1 MKKISF
7 FLALWSIVI
16 LSHSQT
22 QRFEID
28 WNGSKVFS
36 MGSKQIELPHFKA
49 KNFNFSFEKGISFV
63 SQLDDKT
70 PINLKS
76 AKITDLNTTVV
87 SESDLKD
94 LKLSQIP
101 KNIQLISYNSNARG
115 KSSNTIEINP
125 IFNDKG
131 VLKKV
136 ENFTLSFAPSPSN
149 RSFNSSTSLQSS
161 ALKTGQWYRF
171 AIDTTGVHKLD
182 KGFFDALGINMDV
195 INPKSIK
202 VYGHGGQSLPLVND
216 ETQSYD
222 LIQNAIQFIGE
233 EDGVFNNEDYLL
245 FYAIGPKYFNPE
257 NNSHINPYSD
267 VCYYY
272 ISIGGENGLRMSA
285 GEEPLGSPNNTFNTF
300 HDYKFFEN
308 DEYNIGQVGRRWFG
322 HRFYYENTH
331 TFNFDFPNLITSSP
345 LNLKVYAAASAES
358 ITNMEIKAN
367 NSDIISLSFPAVQ
380 YGILGTEDIFDGD
393 IISSTDAVT
402 IDLFYNNNGNPSA
415 RAYVDYIALEAERAL
430 VANALQFQFKHNDM
444 PLLNGIGQFNISS
457 ATGIDEVWDVT
468 DPYNISYYRNELNS
482 AEFSFK
488 TNLGH
493 SKIYQAVALSN
504 TYRPRLLPNAAVAN
518 QDLKGTV
525 FLNNEGQFQDIDYL
539 IITPAFL
546 SAQAERLANINRL
559 KNSLNVKV
567 VTLESV
573 YAEFSTGM
581 QDVSAIRNLVKYV
594 YDNASNP
601 NNRLKYLC
609 LFGDASFD
617 YKDRIQNNTNIA
629 PSWLSENSFSLTSS
643 FISDDFFGMMDGS
656 EGSMATADKLDIAV
670 GRILAESP
678 QRANEMVDKIESYY
692 NADAYANW
700 RNNFLLISDDVDKL
714 SDRFLQLT
722 TDEIAEDVKTSKP
735 FINVKKIHSDSFTQ
749 ESSAAGQR
757 YPQVNDAIFDALEVG
772 AVVVNYFG
780 HGGEDG
786 LASER
791 IFDKIN
797 AKELNNPSKLAC
809 FVTVTCEYT
818 KFDNPLR
825 ETAGEFL
832 YWNKRGGAIGLITT
846 TRQIFISVGIQ
857 FNETLSQY
865 LFDFENSQTMSIAEA
880 LRLTKNDPSVTNNA
894 QRRLVF
900 FIGDPA
906 LKLPLAAPE
915 IIATKL
921 NSEDIT
927 NTNITLQALSPAKIE
942 GFVASEQGNIIN
954 NYSGTLTAT
963 VFDKSIQRT
972 TLANDGSTFNGQLI
986 TLDYETLGEVLFRG
1000 QATVENGKFEI
1011 NFIVPRDIVVPVG
1024 NGKISFYSKTD
1035 NPLSDQRGY
1044 NFDIKIGGVNLNAPE
1059 DNQGPNIELYM
1070 NDESF
1075 VSGGITNEN
1084 PTLIAKLFD
1093 ENGINTASGVGH
1105 DIVALLDGD
1114 ETNPFI
1120 LNDYYIAD
1128 VDSYQIGSLSYP
1140 FRNLEPGLHTLYL
1153 KAWDV
1158 YNNASTKEIQFVV
1171 FDQNE
1176 SLEITNVLNY
1186 PNPFINYT
1194 EFWFNHN
1201 SSGVL
1206 DVSIQIFTISGK
1218 LIKTIIGQTNASG
1231 SNSSLSRNISWDGTD
1246 DFGSKIGKGVYI
1258 YKLNVKSQ
1266 LTGLKSE
1273 KIEKLV
1279 IL

>member
-1 MKKISF
+1 M
-7 FLALWSIVI
+7 
-16 LSHSQT
+16 
-22 QRFEID
+22 
-28 WNGSKVFS
+28 
-36 MGSKQIELPHFKA
+36 
-49 KNFNFSFEKGISFV
+49 
-63 SQLDDKT
+63 
-70 PINLKS
+70 
-76 AKITDLNTTVV
+76 
-87 SESDLKD
+87 
-94 LKLSQIP
+94 
-101 KNIQLISYNSNARG
+101 
-115 KSSNTIEINP
+115 
-125 IFNDKG
+125 
-131 VLKKV
+131 
-136 ENFTLSFAPSPSN
+136 
-149 RSFNSSTSLQSS
+149 
-161 ALKTGQWYRF
+161 
-171 AIDTTGVHKLD
+171 
-182 KGFFDALGINMDV
+182 
-195 INPKSIK
+195 
-202 VYGHGGQSLPLVND
+202 
-216 ETQSYD
+216 
-222 LIQNAIQFIGE
+222 
-233 EDGVFNNEDYLL
+233 
-245 FYAIGPKYFNPE
+245 
-257 NNSHINPYSD
+257 
-267 VCYYY
+267 
-272 ISIGGENGLRMSA
+272 
-285 GEEPLGSPNNTFNTF
+285 
-300 HDYKFFEN
+300 
-308 DEYNIGQVGRRWFG
+308 
-322 HRFYYENTH
+322 
-331 TFNFDFPNLITSSP
+331 
-345 LNLKVYAAASAES
+345 
-358 ITNMEIKAN
+358 
-367 NSDIISLSFPAVQ
+367 
-380 YGILGTEDIFDGD
+380 
-393 IISSTDAVT
+393 
-402 IDLFYNNNGNPSA
+402 
-415 RAYVDYIALEAERAL
+415 
-430 VANALQFQFKHNDM
+430 
-444 PLLNGIGQFNISS
+444 
-457 ATGIDEVWDVT
+457 
-468 DPYNISYYRNELNS
+468 
-482 AEFSFK
+482 
-488 TNLGH
+488 
-493 SKIYQAVALSN
+493 
-504 TYRPRLLPNAAVAN
+504 
-518 QDLKGTV
+518 
-525 FLNNEGQFQDIDYL
+525 
-539 IITPAFL
+539 
-546 SAQAERLANINRL
+546 
-559 KNSLNVKV
+559 
-567 VTLESV
+567 
-573 YAEFSTGM
+573 
-581 QDVSAIRNLVKYV
+581 
-594 YDNASNP
+594 
-601 NNRLKYLC
+601 C

-629 PSWLSENSFSLTSS
+629 PSWLSKNSFSLTSS
-643 FISDDFFGMMDGS
+643 FISDDFFGMMDSS
-656 EGSMATADKLDIAV
+656 EGGMVTADKLDIAV

-678 QRANEMVDKIESYY
+678 QRADEMVDKIESYY
-692 NADAYANW
+692 SVDAYANW

-714 SDRFLQLT
+714 SDRFLQIT
-722 TDEIAEDVKTSKP
+722 TDQIAEDVKASKP
-735 FINVKKIHSDSFTQ
+735 FINVEKIHSDSFTQ

-797 AKELNNPSKLAC
+797 AKELNNPDKLAC

-825 ETAGEFL
+825 KTAGEFL

-880 LRLTKNDPSVTNNA
+880 LRLTKNDPSVTNNT

-906 LKLPLAAPE
+906 LKLPLAAPD

-921 NSEDIT
+921 NGEEIA

-942 GFVASEQGNIIN
+942 GFVASEQGNILS

-963 VFDKSIQRT
+963 VFDKSIQRS

-1000 QATVENGKFEI
+1000 QASVENGKFEI

-1024 NGKISFYSKTD
+1024 NGKISFYSKTET
-1035 NPLSDQRGY
+1035 PLSDQRGY
-1044 NFDIKIGGVNLNAPE
+1044 NFDIQIGGVNLNAPV

-1070 NDESF
+1070 NDDSF
-1075 VSGGITNEN
+1075 ISGGITNEN
-1084 PTLIAKLFD
+1084 PTLIAKLYD

-1105 DIVALLDGD
+1105 DIVAILDGD

-1128 VDSYQIGSLSYP
+1128 VDSYQSGSLSYP
-1140 FRNLEPGLHTLYL
+1140 FRNLEPGLHILSL

-1158 YNNASTKEIQFVV
+1158 YNNASTKEIQFTV

-1218 LIKTIIGQTNASG
+1218 LIKTINSQTNTSG
-1231 SNSSLSRNISWDGTD
+1231 STSSLSQDISWDGTD

>member
-1 MKKISF
+1 
-7 FLALWSIVI
+7 
-16 LSHSQT
+16 
-22 QRFEID
+22 
-28 WNGSKVFS
+28 
-36 MGSKQIELPHFKA
+36 
-49 KNFNFSFEKGISFV
+49 
-63 SQLDDKT
+63 
-70 PINLKS
+70 
-76 AKITDLNTTVV
+76 
-87 SESDLKD
+87 
-94 LKLSQIP
+94 
-101 KNIQLISYNSNARG
+101 
-115 KSSNTIEINP
+115 
-125 IFNDKG
+125 
-131 VLKKV
+131 
-136 ENFTLSFAPSPSN
+136 
-149 RSFNSSTSLQSS
+149 
-161 ALKTGQWYRF
+161 
-171 AIDTTGVHKLD
+171 
-182 KGFFDALGINMDV
+182 MD
-195 INPKSIK
+195 S
-202 VYGHGGQSLPLVND
+202 
-216 ETQSYD
+216 
-222 LIQNAIQFIGE
+222 
-233 EDGVFNNEDYLL
+233 
-245 FYAIGPKYFNPE
+245 
-257 NNSHINPYSD
+257 
-267 VCYYY
+267 
-272 ISIGGENGLRMSA
+272 
-285 GEEPLGSPNNTFNTF
+285 
-300 HDYKFFEN
+300 
-308 DEYNIGQVGRRWFG
+308 
-322 HRFYYENTH
+322 
-331 TFNFDFPNLITSSP
+331 
-345 LNLKVYAAASAES
+345 
-358 ITNMEIKAN
+358 
-367 NSDIISLSFPAVQ
+367 
-380 YGILGTEDIFDGD
+380 
-393 IISSTDAVT
+393 
-402 IDLFYNNNGNPSA
+402 
-415 RAYVDYIALEAERAL
+415 
-430 VANALQFQFKHNDM
+430 
-444 PLLNGIGQFNISS
+444 
-457 ATGIDEVWDVT
+457 
-468 DPYNISYYRNELNS
+468 
-482 AEFSFK
+482 
-488 TNLGH
+488 
-493 SKIYQAVALSN
+493 
-504 TYRPRLLPNAAVAN
+504 
-518 QDLKGTV
+518 
-525 FLNNEGQFQDIDYL
+525 
-539 IITPAFL
+539 
-546 SAQAERLANINRL
+546 
-559 KNSLNVKV
+559 
-567 VTLESV
+567 
-573 YAEFSTGM
+573 
-581 QDVSAIRNLVKYV
+581 
-594 YDNASNP
+594 
-601 NNRLKYLC
+601 
-609 LFGDASFD
+609 
-617 YKDRIQNNTNIA
+617 
-629 PSWLSENSFSLTSS
+629 
-643 FISDDFFGMMDGS
+643 S
-656 EGSMATADKLDIAV
+656 EGGMVTADKLDIAV

-692 NADAYANW
+692 SVDAYANW

-714 SDRFLQLT
+714 SDRFLQIT
-722 TDEIAEDVKTSKP
+722 TDQIAEDVKASKP
-735 FINVKKIHSDSFTQ
+735 FINVEKIHSDSFTQ

-797 AKELNNPSKLAC
+797 AKELNNPNKLAC

-825 ETAGEFL
+825 KTAGEFL

-880 LRLTKNDPSVTNNA
+880 LRLTKNDPSVTNNT

-906 LKLPLAAPE
+906 LKLPLAAPD

-921 NSEDIT
+921 NGEDIA

-942 GFVASEQGNIIN
+942 GFVASEQGNILS

-963 VFDKSIQRT
+963 VFDKSIQRS

-986 TLDYETLGEVLFRG
+986 TLDYEALGEVLFRG
-1000 QATVENGKFEI
+1000 QASVENGKFEI

-1024 NGKISFYSKTD
+1024 NGKISFYSKTET
-1035 NPLSDQRGY
+1035 PLSDQRGY
-1044 NFDIKIGGVNLNAPE
+1044 NFDIQIGGVNLNAPV

-1084 PTLIAKLFD
+1084 PTLIAKLYD

-1105 DIVALLDGD
+1105 DIVAILDGD

-1128 VDSYQIGSLSYP
+1128 VDSYQSGSLSYP
-1140 FRNLEPGLHTLYL
+1140 FRNLEPGLHILSL

-1158 YNNASTKEIQFVV
+1158 YNNASTKEIQFTV

-1218 LIKTIIGQTNASG
+1218 LIKTINSQTNASG
-1231 SNSSLSRNISWDGTD
+1231 STSSLSRNISWDGTD

-1279 IL
+1279 IF

>member
-1 MKKISF
+1 MKKIPF
-7 FLALWSIVI
+7 FLTLWCILT
-16 LSHSQT
+16 LSHSQV
-22 QRFEID
+22 QRFEVD
-28 WNGSKVFS
+28 WNSSKVFS
-36 MGSKQIELPHFKA
+36 MGSNQIELPHFKE
-49 KNFNFSFEKGISFV
+49 KNYNFSFEKGITFV
-63 SQLDDKT
+63 AQLDAKT
-70 PINLKS
+70 SIDIKS
-76 AKITDLNTTVV
+76 VKITNLITIIV

-94 LKLSQIP
+94 LKLSWIP
-101 KNIQLISYNSNARG
+101 NDVQLRTFNSNARG
-115 KSSNTIEINP
+115 KTSNTIQINP
-125 IFNDKG
+125 IFKDNG
-131 VLKKV
+131 ILKKV
-136 ENFTLSFAPSPSN
+136 VNFTVSYASSSNNKLS
-149 RSFNSSTSLQSS
+149 SSGTSLQSS

-182 KGFFDALGINMDV
+182 KGFFDALGVNTDV
-195 INPKSIK
+195 INPKKIK
-202 VYGHGGQSLPLVND
+202 VYGHGGQSLPLVNN

-222 LIQNAIQFIGE
+222 LIQNAVQFVGE
-233 EDGVFNNEDYLL
+233 EDGVFNNEDFLL
-245 FYAIGPKYFNPE
+245 FYAIGPKHYNAE

-272 ISIGGENGLRMSA
+272 IEIGSENGLRMSA
-285 GEEPLGSPNNTFNTF
+285 ANQPTESPSTSFTTF
-300 HDYKFFEN
+300 HDYKFFEK
-308 DEYNIGQVGRRWFG
+308 DEYNIGQIGRRWFG
-322 HRFYYENTH
+322 HRFYFENARS
-331 TFNFDFPNLITSSP
+331 FNFDFPNLITSSP
-345 LNLKVYAAASAES
+345 LNLKVYVAASVES
-358 ITNMEIKAN
+358 TTNMEIKAN
-367 NSDIISLSFPAVQ
+367 NSVVSNLSIASLQ
-380 YGILGTEDIFDGD
+380 YGILGTEAVFNGD
-393 IISSTDAVT
+393 IESSSDAVT

-415 RAYVDYIALEAERAL
+415 RAYLDYISLEAERAL

-444 PLLNGIGQFNISS
+444 PLLNGVGQFNISS
-457 ATGIDEVWDVT
+457 ATGINEVWDVT
-468 DPYNISYYRNELNS
+468 DPYNTTYYRNELNS

-488 TNLGH
+488 MILGD

-504 TYRPRLLPNAAVAN
+504 TYRPRLLPNASVAN

-525 FLNNEGQFQDIDYL
+525 FLNDEGQFQDIDYL

-559 KNSLNVKV
+559 KNNLNVKV
-567 VTLESV
+567 VTLESI
-573 YAEFSTGM
+573 YTEFSTGM
-581 QDVSAIRNLVKYV
+581 QDLSAIRNLVKYV
-594 YDNASNP
+594 YDNASNS

-629 PSWLSENSFSLTSS
+629 PSWLSKNSFSLTSS
-643 FISDDFFGMMDGS
+643 FISDDFFGMMDAS
-656 EGSMATADKLDIAV
+656 EGSMVASDKLDIAV

-678 QRANEMVDKIESYY
+678 QRADEMVDKIESYY
-692 NADAYANW
+692 SEDAYAKW

-714 SDRFLQLT
+714 SDRFLQST
-722 TDEIAEDVKTSKP
+722 TDQIAEDVKASKP
-735 FINVKKIHSDSFTQ
+735 FINVEKIHSDSFIQ

-757 YPQVNDAIFDALEVG
+757 YPQVNEAIFDALEVG

-780 HGGEDG
+780 HGGEEG

-797 AKELNNPSKLAC
+797 AKELNNPNKLAC
-809 FVTVTCEYT
+809 FVTVTCEFT

-825 ETAGEFL
+825 KTAGEFL
-832 YWNKRGGAIGLITT
+832 YWNKTGGAIGLITT
-846 TRQIFISVGIQ
+846 TRQIFISVGIE
-857 FNETLSQY
+857 FNQTLSQY

-880 LRLTKNDPSVTNNA
+880 LRLTKNDPSVTNNT

-906 LKLPLAAPE
+906 LKLPLASPD
-915 IIATKL
+915 IITTKL
-921 NSEDIT
+921 NGEDIAS
-927 NTNITLQALSPAKIE
+927 TNITLQALSPAKIE
-942 GFVASEQGNIIN
+942 GFVASEQGNILSD
-954 NYSGTLTAT
+954 YSGTLTAT
-963 VFDKSIQRT
+963 VFDKSIQRS

-986 TLDYETLGEVLFRG
+986 TLDYEASGEVLFRG
-1000 QATVENGKFEI
+1000 KASVENGKFEI
-1011 NFIVPRDIVVPVG
+1011 NFIVPRDIVIPVG
-1024 NGKISFYSKTD
+1024 NGKISFYSKTET
-1035 NPLSDQRGY
+1035 PLSDHRGY
-1044 NFDIKIGGVNLNAPE
+1044 NFDIQIGGVNLNATE
-1059 DNQGPNIELYM
+1059 DNQGPNIDLYI

-1084 PTLIAKLFD
+1084 PTLIAKLYD
-1093 ENGINTASGVGH
+1093 ENGVNTASGVGH
-1105 DIVALLDGD
+1105 DIVAILDGD

-1128 VDSYQIGSLSYP
+1128 VDSYQSGSLSYP
-1140 FRNLEPGLHTLYL
+1140 LRNLEPGLHTLSL

-1176 SLEITNVLNY
+1176 SLEITNILNY

-1206 DVSIQIFTISGK
+1206 DVKIQIFTISGK
-1218 LIKTIIGQTNASG
+1218 LIKTINSYTNASG
-1231 SNSSLSRNISWDGTD
+1231 STSSISRNITWDGTD